1 MFISLLAVTFII
13 SLIVCSLIARL
24 FSSPVNR
31 IMHRIIPE
39 DISGAWVRYL
49 TFAIYVVGISGGVR
63 IHELERYISAPNTGD
78 IILEL
83 TTERWI
89 IEVYRT
95 IIDTMA
101 SIAWML
107 LVFFVF
113 ALIAYVIVRVYEFKH
128 SDRSPFHHADNTGN
142 PEKEVRA

>member
-1 MFISLLAVTFII
+1 MFISLLAVTFLI
-13 SLIVCSLIARL
+13 SLAVCSIIAKL
-24 FSSPVNR
+24 FASPVNR

-39 DISGAWVRYL
+39 DISNAWVRYL
-49 TFAIYVVGISGGVR
+49 TFAIYVVGVSGGVR
-63 IHELERYISAPNTGD
+63 IHQLERYISAPETDD

-83 TTERWI
+83 TTERWV

-95 IIDTMA
+95 IIDTLS

-113 ALIAYVIVRVYEFKH
+113 ALIAYVIVRAYEFKH
-128 SDRSPFHHADNTGN
+128 RQPPFSQAGDTT
-142 PEKEVRA
+142 A